1 MKVCIY
7 GAGAIGGHLA
17 ARLCAAGHAEV
28 SVIGRGAQLDAI
40 RRNGIT
46 LISGKE
52 EIHGKPAVA
61 TDDPASLPKQDLVIV
76 TLKAH
81 ALSAVAAS
89 IERLLAPNGCA
100 VFLLN
105 GLTWWWRV
113 GRGPKQEALPLLD
126 EGGELYNRLRER
138 ALGCVL
144 YSPNKVVS
152 PGVVSHVGGN
162 KFVIGE
168 PSDQE
173 TARAQ
178 AVVDL
183 FNNSGIT
190 AELSTDIRAE
200 VLRKFVG
207 NTWSNPI
214 GALTHRDQ
222 YEVSQDPELREIA
235 INIMRETLEVAAK
248 LGWDLRNEI
257 DPEKNMA
264 RSSPGGSPPSML
276 HDVEH
281 RRPVEAEAH
290 MGQTQAFARECGVA
304 TPTIDL
310 VVAMLRGL
318 DKSLRAGR

>member
-7 GAGAIGGHLA
+7 GAGAIGGHLG

-28 SVIGRGAQLDAI
+28 SMVGRGAQLDAI

-46 LISGKE
+46 LKSGKE

-61 TDDPASLPKQDLVIV
+61 TDDPSTLPKQDLVIV

-100 VFLLN
+100 VFPLN

-126 EGGELYNRLRER
+126 EGGELYNRLRECT
-138 ALGCVL
+138 LGCVI
-144 YSPNKVVS
+144 YSPNKVLS
-152 PGVVSHVGGN
+152 PGVISHIGGN

-168 PSDQE
+168 PSDQK
-173 TARAQ
+173 TARLQ

-183 FNNSGIT
+183 LVKSGIP

-200 VLRKFVG
+200 LLRKFVG
-207 NTWSNPI
+207 NAWSNPI

-222 YEVSQDPELREIA
+222 Y
-235 INIMRETLEVAAK
+235 
-248 LGWDLRNEI
+248 
-257 DPEKNMA
+257 
-264 RSSPGGSPPSML
+264 
-276 HDVEH
+276 
-281 RRPVEAEAH
+281 
-290 MGQTQAFARECGVA
+290 
-304 TPTIDL
+304 
-310 VVAMLRGL
+310 
-318 DKSLRAGR
+318 